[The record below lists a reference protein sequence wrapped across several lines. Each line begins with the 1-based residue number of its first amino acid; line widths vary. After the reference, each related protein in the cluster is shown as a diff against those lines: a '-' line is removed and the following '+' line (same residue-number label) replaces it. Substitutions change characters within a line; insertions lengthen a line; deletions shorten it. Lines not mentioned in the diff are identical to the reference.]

1 MQTERKLHIALLGA
15 GNVGYHLAHR
25 LAALPV
31 VVTTVYSR
39 SHHHA
44 TEVAAL
50 CNASAVTSLGHIDAE
65 ADIYLFALADKATEE
80 IAATFRPL
88 SGIVV
93 HTSGSLEMEV
103 LASTGRPHGVLYPLQ
118 TFSRGK
124 TTAFEGIP
132 LCTEASDDETL
143 KLINQLAAMLS
154 GNVHQLTSHQ
164 RKQIH
169 LAAVFACNFSNFMYV
184 AAADIL
190 RRNQLDF
197 DILLPLVG
205 EFFSKLNLMDPWAAQ
220 TGPAMRGDHNIT
232 ARHVEMLREFD
243 GLDQLYDLI
252 SKLIEKRKNITP

>member
-15 GNVGYHLAHR
+15 CNVGYHLAHR
-25 LAALPV
+25 LAAPPV